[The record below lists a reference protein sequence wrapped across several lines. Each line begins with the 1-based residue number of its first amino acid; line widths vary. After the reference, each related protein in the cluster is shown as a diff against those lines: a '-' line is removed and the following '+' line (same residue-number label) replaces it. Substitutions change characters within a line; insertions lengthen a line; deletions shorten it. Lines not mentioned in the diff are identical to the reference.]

1 MRFTSIRK
9 HSQTILSLNNIPKAY
24 LHYGELESMGS
35 GKRIYMC
42 MYVTLLLL
50 WHAVHLAVDSLS
62 KLVNNVQLK
71 YNLPIEKIATIFA
84 FQIVA
89 FRVFFFITCCQEY
102 TGWFTIKHF
111 YTRFT
116 LPPKYNFIL
125 LFTTYCIQQYAHYQ
139 NLYICLLKYRN
150 FSSAKF

>member
-1 MRFTSIRK
+1 
-9 HSQTILSLNNIPKAY
+9 
-24 LHYGELESMGS
+24 
-35 GKRIYMC
+35 

-89 FRVFFFITCCQEY
+89 FRVFFYITCCQEY
-102 TGWFTIKHF
+102 TGWFTILNIFHIKFLHTLHF
-111 YTRFT
+111 ASEVQFYFT
-116 LPPKYNFIL
+116 LYYLLHTTVRTLSKFVYLFIK
-125 LFTTYCIQQYAHYQ
+125 I
-139 NLYICLLKYRN
+139 
-150 FSSAKF
+150 